1 MPDGTLYRLWRIRA
15 DFRNDFDLHSYPFDQ
30 QTLTM
35 PFFNAKAA
43 SDRVVYALDR
53 RSLATANPLAATP
66 PASAGPIAARAAEPP
81 QATPSAAADALRNL
95 TQWQPVGSG
104 ESRDNLVTY
113 SSLGDL
119 RRVGAEGARELSGFE
134 ATVTLQ
140 RRVMA
145 TLVKN
150 LLPLMLMTLIM
161 FASLYFP
168 HGLVKEKITV
178 AITAALSGAVLLTA
192 TNNQLGNVGYT
203 IAVEYAFYVFFG
215 LSVLCIV
222 SVLAAERLRV
232 AKQPNNA
239 VAVERSTQAAFAVL
253 VVGTVISAVALF

>member
-1 MPDGTLYRLWRIRA
+1 M
-15 DFRNDFDLHSYPFDQ
+15 
-30 QTLTM
+30 
-35 PFFNAKAA
+35 
-43 SDRVVYALDR
+43 
-53 RSLATANPLAATP
+53 
-66 PASAGPIAARAAEPP
+66 
-81 QATPSAAADALRNL
+81 
-95 TQWQPVGSG
+95 
-104 ESRDNLVTY
+104 
-113 SSLGDL
+113 
-119 RRVGAEGARELSGFE
+119 RRVGAEGTRELSGFE

-140 RRVMA
+140 RKVLA

-150 LLPLMLMTLIM
+150 LLPLMLMTVIM

-178 AITAALSGAVLLTA
+178 AITAALSRAVLLTA

-232 AKQPNNA
+232 AKRPSTA
-239 VAVERSTQAAFAVL
+239 VTVERSTQVGFAVL
-253 VVGTVISAVALF
+253 AIGTVISAATLF